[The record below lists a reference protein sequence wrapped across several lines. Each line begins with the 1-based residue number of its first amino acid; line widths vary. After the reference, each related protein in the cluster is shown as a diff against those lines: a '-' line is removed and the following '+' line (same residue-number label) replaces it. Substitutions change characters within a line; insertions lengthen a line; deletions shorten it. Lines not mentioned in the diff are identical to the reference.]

1 LELPYLPLYKA
12 TLPFSTKENT
22 STIKKKEAAEGATKE
37 NISRFNFQSK
47 ARRILLLSPSIFKAT
62 KDEAADGA
70 TVEGAAA

>member
-1 LELPYLPLYKA
+1 M
-12 TLPFSTKENT
+12 
-22 STIKKKEAAEGATKE
+22 GATKE